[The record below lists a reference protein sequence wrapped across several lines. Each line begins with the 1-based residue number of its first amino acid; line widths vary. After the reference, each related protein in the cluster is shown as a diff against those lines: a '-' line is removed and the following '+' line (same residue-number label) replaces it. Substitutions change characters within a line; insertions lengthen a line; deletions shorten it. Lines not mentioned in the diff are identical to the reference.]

1 MISLGVSEKR
11 EGPSLPPS
19 CQPSVKPQDEEDPSL
34 LRKPS
39 FLQPPPPPLR
49 EGGTTVGEEGGAMP
63 TAPHARTHFPSLS
76 YRTLRQSLEGR
87 HKRGKDVALLSL
99 FRRLCC
105 CSQSGCRPPE
115 LSLSFCPLAAPPND
129 LFPCVLPPFGRP
141 R

>member
-1 MISLGVSEKR
+1 
-11 EGPSLPPS
+11 
-19 CQPSVKPQDEEDPSL
+19 
-34 LRKPS
+34 
-39 FLQPPPPPLR
+39 
-49 EGGTTVGEEGGAMP
+49 MP